1 MNDYSFYM
9 VNVDLFEKLNN
20 FKLLEYLELKGF
32 IFNYLFTLKLSKL
45 KVLNLW
51 NCNNITFNQDICLD
65 IKQLHLYN
73 CKIIKQKN
81 LLRFPVVEE
90 CKFFNEFEDEIKT
103 YNSIIDYS
111 SLKKVKILSIEAN
124 DFLKLENN
132 PLEEL
137 LIHPNFE
144 SKEIEIKMI
153 EKIMLINTLKRLS
166 FHLKVIDFNEL
177 LKIKLKNTSLEK
189 LLIVWNTKKDCLLK
203 SIHIIFPN
211 LSKII
216 LIGKGIGFISLNK
229 LEIKEELNSK
239 INEIDFGFINEN
251 TEMFCQSFE
260 NLKRLNIASD
270 SYLIIDFPIF
280 KKTCN
285 IIFNSLAH
293 FKLSLYYQDYPLE
306 FLNNLFDNLEKIPN
320 LIYFDIWLI
329 SSEVDENFYIK
340 IIKKIV
346 QQKKLNYIRIEIL
359 NNKYN
364 ENKFDSLKGDNNS
377 YITSYNPR
385 IGIYIKKN

>member
-293 FKLSLYYQDYPLE
+293 FKFSLYYQDYPLE
-306 FLNNLFDNLEKIPN
+306 FLNYLFDNLEKIPN